1 MSSNPVSA
9 DKKRVMITLP
19 RDLEAQHSAKC
30 KELGLTKSGY
40 VALAL
45 NSLLNGEENV
55 LQKK

>member
-1 MSSNPVSA
+1 MSSNPVAA
-9 DKKRVMITLP
+9 DKKRVTITLP
-19 RDLEAQHSAKC
+19 KDLDAQISVKC

-45 NSLLNGEENV
+45 NSLLSGEENV